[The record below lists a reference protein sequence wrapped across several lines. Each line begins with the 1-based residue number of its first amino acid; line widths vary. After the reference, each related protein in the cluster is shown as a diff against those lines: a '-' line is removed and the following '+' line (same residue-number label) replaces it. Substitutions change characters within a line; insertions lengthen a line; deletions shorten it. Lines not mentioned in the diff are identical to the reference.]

1 MPIRG
6 NSLHL
11 SNELITL
18 NELKTLAS
26 GGGKKGGGVCGGG
39 AGRDEGDLGDAIP
52 KTAKRGGLIYSPQFI
67 FLISHEP
74 SLHY

>member
-18 NELKTLAS
+18 NELKTLAL
-26 GGGKKGGGVCGGG
+26 GGGKKGGGGGGG

-52 KTAKRGGLIYSPQFI
+52 KTAKRSGLIYSPQFI